1 MSCCMDKMEYKKY
14 QPKWDCEPKYEMDCD
29 MDNDMDCC
37 DMDYSQKKGY
47 MPKMDYCDMDY
58 PEKKSCMP
66 KMGYM
71 PHQHMMGHMP
81 MDCCDMS
88 MPKCKTE
95 KTCVKTFKC
104 TYKLY
109 KVCSYKLYKV
119 CPRCGNEYDYYRY
132 PTCNKCR

>member
-1 MSCCMDKMEYKKY
+1 MSYCMDKMEYKKY

-29 MDNDMDCC
+29 MDNDMD
-37 DMDYSQKKGY
+37 
-47 MPKMDYCDMDY
+47 YCDMDY

-71 PHQHMMGHMP
+71 PQHMMGHMP

-119 CPRCGNEYDYYRY
+119 CSRCGNEYDYYKY